1 MFSDKGGVSMN
12 LSTILGVLAHWPLDP
27 AVVVGLIIT
36 AVLYWYGLR
45 YAKRRGIER
54 RTIAP
59 WRTALFALALIVI
72 FFTLNSPLDTW
83 ADTLVWAHMVQH
95 ELLTM
100 VAAPL
105 LLLSQPFMLIWRGVP
120 LTARRSTMR
129 WMARTRWPLRT
140 LEAIVGFL
148 RRPAVSWILFT
159 GMFSL
164 WHLPALYDAATQNDA
179 IHAFEHIC
187 FLATAILFWSQAIPS
202 LPFKPRLGYPGQ
214 ALYFALAML
223 WGNVLGW
230 AFVDAT
236 TAFYPYYAALPRAV
250 GVISAVDDLHF
261 AGGVMDVADT
271 FIFISLSVVAAGLW
285 LRDEERKQA
294 TVDAQL
300 AASRQAAAHSTSP
313 QS

>member
-1 MFSDKGGVSMN
+1 MSRDKGGVSMN
-12 LSTILGVLAHWPLDP
+12 LSTILAVLANWPLDP

-36 AVLYWYGLR
+36 AVLYWFGLR

-54 RTIAP
+54 RHIAP
-59 WRTALFALALIVI
+59 WRTALFYLALVVI
-72 FFTLNSPLDTW
+72 FFTLDSPLDTW

-120 LTARRSTMR
+120 LSTRRTTLG
-129 WMARTRWPLRT
+129 WMARKRWPLHI
-140 LEAIVGFL
+140 LEAIVDFL
-148 RRPAVSWILFT
+148 RKPAVSFIAFT

-164 WHLPALYDAATQNDA
+164 WHLPALYDAATQNDV
-179 IHAFEHIC
+179 IHAVEHIS
-187 FLATAILFWSQAIPS
+187 FLVTAVFFWSQAIPS
-202 LPFKPRLGYPGQ
+202 LPFKPRLGHIGQ
-214 ALYFALAML
+214 ALYFGLAMM

-236 TAFYPYYAALPRAV
+236 TPFYPYYAALPRAA
-250 GVISAVDDLHF
+250 GALSAVDDLHF

-271 FIFISLSVVAAGLW
+271 FIFISLMIVALALW
-285 LRDEERKQA
+285 LADDER
-294 TVDAQL
+294 
-300 AASRQAAAHSTSP
+300 RQAAMDAQIAASHLSSVP
-313 QS
+313 SSSSQL